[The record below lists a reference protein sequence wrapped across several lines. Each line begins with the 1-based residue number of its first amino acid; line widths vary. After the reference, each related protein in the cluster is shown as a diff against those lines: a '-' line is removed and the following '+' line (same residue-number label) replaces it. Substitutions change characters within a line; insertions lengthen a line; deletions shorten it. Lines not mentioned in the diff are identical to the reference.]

1 MSGAEKGDQPFVH
14 LYLCSENLRI
24 SSRCLTQFVLC
35 SNLIVKFLVLLV
47 RKNSLS
53 FQKDSGNLI
62 KHSSFAIEPSN
73 LMLEHQQGSSLF
85 EKEIIPLSSGE
96 G

>member
-1 MSGAEKGDQPFVH
+1 
-14 LYLCSENLRI
+14 
-24 SSRCLTQFVLC
+24 
-35 SNLIVKFLVLLV
+35 V

-73 LMLEHQQGSSLF
+73 LKLEHQQGSSLF